1 MARSAK
7 KLGAQA
13 RHPWRASHVA
23 FHDFLA
29 RLVTHVFVAGDQY
42 LDSDVAF
49 GVKDKPD
56 PVGPRWS
63 HG

>member
-1 MARSAK
+1 M
-7 KLGAQA
+7 
-13 RHPWRASHVA
+13 A